1 MILIFTNG
9 VYLTSHNRFYDNEH
23 VSDTLAR
30 KINSEYDSE
39 GYLIMKK
46 LKNFLKVKNPMARMK
61 IINKN

>member
-9 VYLTSHNRFYDNEH
+9 VYLTSNDRFYDNKF
-23 VSDTLAR
+23 VSDKLAE

-46 LKNFLKVKNPMARMK
+46 FFNC
-61 IINKN
+61 